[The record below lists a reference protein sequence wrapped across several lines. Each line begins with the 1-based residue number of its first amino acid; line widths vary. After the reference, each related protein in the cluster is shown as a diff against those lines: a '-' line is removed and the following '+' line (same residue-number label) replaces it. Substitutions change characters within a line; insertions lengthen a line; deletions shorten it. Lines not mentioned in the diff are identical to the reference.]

1 MRARLSTLIALF
13 AIAALAVPAG
23 ATPLPG
29 EPGFEPTLRTEQTFF
44 HCASAVKVQN
54 VDAIQGNTP
63 SWDTTAPTTSFTAGG
78 GCGFYDNILSGTA
91 VAGPTNSAI
100 WTGTFD
106 GNLDSI
112 EVELHRL
119 LAGAG
124 GSVTFPA
131 LVMTLTVDG
140 SVVYDGDVEGFMW
153 LPSSTG
159 ASESATMTFT
169 DLGYLTEHGDG
180 TQTREITLQVDSY
193 NEAQTAWVFDASEV
207 PAGLTFN
214 PATTT
219 FPKVKV

>member
-1 MRARLSTLIALF
+1 MRARLTTIIALF
-13 AIAALAVPAG
+13 AIAALALPAS
-23 ATPLPG
+23 ATPQPG
-29 EPGFEPTLRTEQTFF
+29 EPGFEPTLRTEQTYF
-44 HCASAVKVQN
+44 HCASPVKVQN

-91 VAGPTNSAI
+91 LNGPTNSAI
-100 WTGTFD
+100 WTGTFT

-112 EVELHRL
+112 GVELHRL

-140 SVVYDGDVEGFMW
+140 NVLYDGDVDGFMW
-153 LPSSTG
+153 IESSTG

-169 DLGYLTEHGDG
+169 DLGFLTEHGDG
-180 TQTREITLQVDSY
+180 TIERTITLQVDSY

-214 PATTT
+214 PEDAT
-219 FPKVKV
+219 FPTVKA